1 MLSKGVPVNP
11 GELPT
16 SPRAGCGSTQP
27 ERNQVPRERR
37 VSHGKRTNPR
47 RGVPVAKGDR
57 RRPGRVGEQSY
68 EPILPLKVA
77 NRRAPRKG
85 AATIPT
91 GGKGRTGRRIDGAP
105 HTRDIELEKYVKWN
119 SVDQLTGKG
128 AGPASLT

>member
-1 MLSKGVPVNP
+1 M
-11 GELPT
+11 
-16 SPRAGCGSTQP
+16 
-27 ERNQVPRERR
+27 
-37 VSHGKRTNPR
+37 SHGKRTNPR

-68 EPILPLKVA
+68 EPIVPLKVA